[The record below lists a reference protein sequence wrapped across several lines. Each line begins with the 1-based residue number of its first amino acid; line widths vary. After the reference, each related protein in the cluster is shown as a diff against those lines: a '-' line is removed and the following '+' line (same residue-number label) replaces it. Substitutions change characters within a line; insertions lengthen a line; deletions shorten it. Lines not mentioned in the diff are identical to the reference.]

1 MERRQN
7 PPLHGDRPRGLM
19 NFTLIFALVV
29 AVFGLVRRDEL
40 LVAVGLAVAVFNWV
54 TTPRQYLI
62 YQDALVIA
70 YGQPRV
76 RVIPFGHISGAPEV
90 LKLVVGDRLR
100 VRLVKGRPVIFQTR
114 DLPTFHDRLSEALSG
129 FRRDHPELGS
139 PSPEPEGQ
147 GSP

>member
-1 MERRQN
+1 
-7 PPLHGDRPRGLM
+7 M

-40 LVAVGLAVAVFNWV
+40 LVAVGLAVAIFNWF

-62 YQDALVIA
+62 YEDALVIA

-76 RVIPFGHISGAPEV
+76 RVIPFGQVSGAPEV

-100 VRLVKGRPVIFQTR
+100 VRLVRGRPVIFQIR
-114 DLPTFHDRLSEALSG
+114 DVPTFHDRLAEALNG
-129 FRRDHPELGS
+129 FRRDHPEMGS
-139 PSPEPEGQ
+139 PGPGPEGQ